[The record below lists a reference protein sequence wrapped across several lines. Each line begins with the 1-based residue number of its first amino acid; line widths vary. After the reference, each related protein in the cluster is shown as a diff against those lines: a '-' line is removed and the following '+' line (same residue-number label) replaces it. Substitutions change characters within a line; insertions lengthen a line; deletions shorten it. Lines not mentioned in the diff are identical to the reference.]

1 MQLINYKKMKYSSKR
16 KRELLYREK
25 FVNYEI
31 FVMNLGTHPTAY
43 IKVPETHPFYGK
55 DDNEVEIEGIE
66 VHGGITYC
74 DDHLFISDTEEV
86 NGWFIGWDYAHAG
99 DFFKTDYEPLI
110 RGFQRDDKKWT
121 TEEIIAECL
130 IVIAQL
136 RVIEKNSSNCC
147 EN

>member
-16 KRELLYREK
+16 KRKLLYREK
-25 FVNYEI
+25 FENYEI
-31 FVMNLGTHPTAY
+31 FIMNLGTHPTAY

-55 DDNEVEIEGIE
+55 DYNEVEIEDIE

-99 DFFKTDYEPLI
+99 DFFKTDYEPL
-110 RGFQRDDKKWT
+110 RGFRGDDKKWT

-136 RVIEKNSSNCC
+136 RVVEKISSNCC

>member
-1 MQLINYKKMKYSSKR
+1 MQLINYKKMEYSSKR

-31 FVMNLGTHPTAY
+31 FIMNLGTHPTAY

-55 DDNEVEIEGIE
+55 DYNEVEIEDIE

-86 NGWFIGWDYAHAG
+86 NGWFIGWDYAHWE
-99 DFFKTDYEPLI
+99 DFIGTDYMLPENLKTN
-110 RGFQRDDKKWT
+110 GKKWT
-121 TEEIIAECL
+121 IEEIIVECL

-136 RVIEKNSSNCC
+136 RVVEKNNSNCC